1 MSSFLIKCHK
11 FILMLSL
18 GRNKC
23 LFSQE
28 VQVWC
33 DNKYG
38 SFSIYLCKINIVDIC
53 ILLNLVCFLKEIAQ
67 VSMEQKDKIL
77 S

>member
-1 MSSFLIKCHK
+1 MI
-11 FILMLSL
+11 ISL
-18 GRNKC
+18 
-23 LFSQE
+23 E
-28 VQVWC
+28 VSRDICV
-33 DNKYG
+33 
-38 SFSIYLCKINIVDIC
+38 KINIVDIC